1 MSSRIALLL
10 TCLATAC
17 LAQIAPAQA
26 EDAPGLTVDHKA
38 YQPGEQ
44 LRFSTRVELQLT
56 TTVLLGFFAQ
66 ELSYELVEEET
77 VVVTM
82 AAADDEDS
90 SLQRVSYPLAQRTS
104 VVPVVGEKV
113 KDRRVSGKSYVVHR
127 DDDGLTVSNPDGT
140 DTREKEAR
148 EVRRSCFAVGRKPPL
163 FAMLAPGALKEGAV
177 LRGAGD
183 LAKRLLGMGLDELQ
197 ADALQLTLRS
207 ATEDNAL
214 HFDATASLSGQAQ
227 LAGRQLTLS
236 AELTG
241 VLVADRKTGRMV
253 LLELSGPLDVGSDGA
268 AESDKSAGTGT
279 LSIRRVVGP
288 QP

>member
-1 MSSRIALLL
+1 MPSRTALLL

-17 LAQIAPAQA
+17 LALEASAQIA
-26 EDAPGLTVDHKA
+26 DDTDRTVVHKS

-66 ELSYELVEEET
+66 ELTYELVEEET
-77 VVVTM
+77 IVVTQS
-82 AAADDEDS
+82 ATDDEDGPT
-90 SLQRVSYPLAQRTS
+90 QRVSYPLAQRTS
-104 VVPVVGEKV
+104 VVPVVGKKV
-113 KDRRVSGKSYVVHR
+113 KGRRVSGKSYVVR
-127 DDDGLTVSNPDGT
+127 RGDEGLTVSDPDGT

-148 EVRRSCFAVGRKPPL
+148 EVRRSCFSVGRRPPL
-163 FAMLAPGALKEGAV
+163 FALLPAGPLETGAV
-177 LRGAGD
+177 FRGAGD
-183 LAKRLLGMGLDELQ
+183 QAKRLLGVGLNELQ

-207 ATEDNAL
+207 AADDNEL
-214 HFDATASLSGQAQ
+214 RFDATASLSGEAE
-227 LAGRQLTLS
+227 LAGRQLSLR

-241 VLVADRKTGRMV
+241 ELVADRETGRMV
-253 LLELSGPLDVGSDGA
+253 RLELTGPLDVGSDGA
-268 AESDKSAGTGT
+268 AESDKGAGTGT